1 MEVNSNETWKLSCCR
16 LVSETCAIVLVQ
28 AGTQVNQFAGTIDPA
43 GNITNFSKNCAGK
56 SFFFSQ
62 DLKKTCSLIFVSV
75 IRKVKS

>member
-28 AGTQVNQFAGTIDPA
+28 AGTQVNQFAGAIDPA
-43 GNITNFSKNCAGK
+43 GNITNFSENCAGK

-62 DLKKTCSLIFVSV
+62 DSKKSCSLIFVSV